1 MLLTVKSNIIN
12 AQVGDIRVPTIT
24 ELRVGAIT
32 NIMGRRIIGTIATVA
47 ATNVHGNVT
56 NVDIQRNDAID
67 GAQCIIIVGTLLITK
82 NMERTAQDAPKI

>member
-1 MLLTVKSNIIN
+1 MFEF
-12 AQVGDIRVPTIT
+12 Q
-24 ELRVGAIT
+24 
-32 NIMGRRIIGTIATVA
+32 

-82 NMERTAQDAPKI
+82 NMERTAQDAPKVLIQMILVVKFES

>member
-12 AQVGDIRVPTIT
+12 AQVMDIRVQTIT
-24 ELRVGAIT
+24 DLRVGAIT
-32 NIMGRRIIGTIATVA
+32 TIMDIMDIGTIAQVA

-67 GAQCIIIVGTLLITK
+67 GAQSMIIVGTLLLTK
-82 NMERTAQDAPKI
+82 NMERTAQGAPKI